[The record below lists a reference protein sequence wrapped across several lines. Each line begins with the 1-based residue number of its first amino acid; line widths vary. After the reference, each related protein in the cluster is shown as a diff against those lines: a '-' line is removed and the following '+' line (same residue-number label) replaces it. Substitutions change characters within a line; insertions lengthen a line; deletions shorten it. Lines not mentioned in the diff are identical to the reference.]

1 MESAKIKTLSWRQQE
16 GFSIVELLIA
26 AAIGLIALGMV
37 STLYFTSNRSFT
49 FGQTRLQSEAD
60 LRLAMDWIT
69 RDMRAA
75 ESLSPDTVTLTIPT
89 DTVTIIIPLGDG
101 SEDNINYD
109 FSDSDN
115 RLRRNQKPIAPVSM
129 HLSRLSTTADTVT
142 ITLCSTTGD
151 TNRTL
156 TTKVTMRNAE

>member
-1 MESAKIKTLSWRQQE
+1 MELPKIRTLLWRE
-16 GFSIVELLIA
+16 RKGFSVVELLIA
-26 AAIGLIALGMV
+26 AAIGLIVL
-37 STLYFTSNRSFT
+37 STISIIYFSSSRSYT
-49 FGQTRLQSEAD
+49 FGQTKLQSEAN

-75 ESLSPDTVTLTIPT
+75 ENLSPDTVTLTIPT
-89 DTVTIIIPLGDG
+89 DTVTIIIPLGNG

-109 FSDSDN
+109 FSDN

-142 ITLCSTTGD
+142 ITLSSTTGD
-151 TNRTL
+151 TTRTL
-156 TTKVTMRNAE
+156 TNKVTMRNAE

>member
-75 ESLSPDTVTLTIPT
+75 KELVPNTVTLTIPT
-89 DTVTIIIPLGDG
+89 DAVTIAIPLGDG

-109 FSDSDN
+109 FSDN
-115 RLRRNQKPIAPVSM
+115 QLRRNQKPIAPVSM